1 MTPFALVLFLVF
13 ALVFDDLCVAS
24 LVVLLELGV
33 RHQLVD
39 QRLLSVLV
47 GDPIRVVIRGRI
59 HHLTDLKEKT
69 EKKNIIFGQDFIW

>member
-59 HHLTDLKEKT
+59 HHLSDLNEKT